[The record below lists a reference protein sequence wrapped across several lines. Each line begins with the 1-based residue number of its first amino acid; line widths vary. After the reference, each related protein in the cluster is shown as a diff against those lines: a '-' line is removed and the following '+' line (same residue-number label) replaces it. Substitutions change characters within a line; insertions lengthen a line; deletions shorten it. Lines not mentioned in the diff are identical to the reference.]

1 MPLPIPRVLG
11 DYKVETFSSNGGA
24 STSILHRPVEI
35 PRRSR
40 IIECGYSPDS
50 LTAAATVMSLAVV
63 LYSGG
68 AGAGASTTAIAS
80 TAAGFSVTSTS
91 TAPGAVHSLEHGA
104 VYSAVPPT
112 NVIIQA
118 GDALGF
124 ITSGGNSSAIGMTCY
139 AVLRPA

>member
-1 MPLPIPRVLG
+1 MPLPTPRTLG
-11 DYKVETFSSNGGA
+11 DYKVETFASNGGS
-24 STSILHRPVEI
+24 STGILHKPVVV

-50 LTAAATVMSLAVV
+50 LLAAATVMSLGVV

-68 AGAGASTTAIAS
+68 LSGASTQAIAS
-80 TAAGFSVTSTS
+80 TAVGFSVTSTS

-104 VYSAVPPT
+104 VYSAIPPS
-112 NVIIQA
+112 VIYVQA

-124 ITSGGNSSAIGMTCY
+124 VTSGGNASGIGITTY